1 MGEEERELWV
11 GGWVDEMSW
20 ELACFSTT
28 SLRLRAG
35 ERKKGSCGWVNE
47 SDTLVGLGVEEG
59 ELWVGEW
66 EGGWVDVLGQKEGGG
81 GGG

>member
-1 MGEEERELWV
+1 MGR
-11 GGWVDEMSW
+11 G
-20 ELACFSTT
+20 
-28 SLRLRAG
+28 
-35 ERKKGSCGWVNE
+35 GWVNE

-81 GGG
+81 GGVSR